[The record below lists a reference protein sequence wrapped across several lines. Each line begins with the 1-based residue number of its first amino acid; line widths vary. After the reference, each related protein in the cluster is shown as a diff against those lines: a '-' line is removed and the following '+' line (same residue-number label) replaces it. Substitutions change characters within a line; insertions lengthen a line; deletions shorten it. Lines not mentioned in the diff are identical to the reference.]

1 MTERSWQT
9 ARIDDIPKA
18 GGSRTWIPIRRHFD
32 VGAFGVNGWTADE
45 GEEIISEHVEEG
57 TSHQELY
64 FVASGHATF
73 TLDGEEV
80 DGPSGT
86 LVFLGDTGT
95 KRKAVAKEPG
105 TTILAV
111 GAKPGEAYEVGGWE
125 ANAEMFPLYEAGDYA
140 GAAAVL
146 RNALERDP
154 DDAGL
159 YFNLACMEALQGH
172 ADEALGAL
180 EHVRNEERFRE
191 LAASDSDLDS
201 LRDDPRFA
209 ELLTPKS

>member
-18 GGSRTWIPIRRHFD
+18 GGSRTWIPIRKHFD

-57 TSHQELY
+57 TGHQELY

-95 KRKAVAKEPG
+95 KRKAVGRIES
-105 TTILAV
+105 
-111 GAKPGEAYEVGGWE
+111 
-125 ANAEMFPLYEAGDYA
+125 
-140 GAAAVL
+140 VL
-146 RNALERDP
+146 RRPRRMCLGNIQRVKIVEI
-154 DDAGL
+154 G
-159 YFNLACMEALQGH
+159 FNLTIIF
-172 ADEALGAL
+172 DR
-180 EHVRNEERFRE
+180 VTERHEDVF
-191 LAASDSDLDS
+191 DLFS
-201 LRDDPRFA
+201 Q
-209 ELLTPKS
+209 

>member
-9 ARIDDIPKA
+9 ARIDDIPKV

-57 TSHQELY
+57 TGHQELY

-111 GAKPGEAYEVGGWE
+111 GAKPGEAYEVKGWE

-146 RNALERDP
+146 RSALERDP

-159 YFNLACMEALQGH
+159 HFNLACMEALQGH
-172 ADEALGAL
+172 ADEALDAL
-180 EHVRNEERFRE
+180 EHVGNEERFRE
-191 LAASDSDLDS
+191 LVASDSDLDS

-209 ELLTPKS
+209 ELLNPKS

>member
-9 ARIDDIPKA
+9 ARIGDIPKA

-32 VGAFGVNGWTADE
+32 VGAFGVNGWAADE

-57 TSHQELY
+57 TGHQELY

-111 GAKPGEAYEVGGWE
+111 GAKPGEAYEVMGWE
-125 ANAEMFPLYEAGDYA
+125 ANAEMFPLYEAGDYE

-146 RNALERDP
+146 RTALERDP
-154 DDAGL
+154 DDPGL

-180 EHVRNEERFRE
+180 EHVRTEERFRE

-209 ELLTPKS
+209 ELLNPRS